1 MIISFIVAMDA
12 HRVIGL
18 AGRLPWH
25 LSADLRYFRRV
36 TLGKPLLMGRGT
48 YEAIGR
54 PLPGRHNIV
63 VTREPRYTA
72 PGCTVVHSLE
82 AGLQAAGEVKEVMVI
97 GGALVFQQMLPQVQ
111 RIYLTEI
118 HETFPGDTWF
128 PELDLENWIE
138 VWRENHAAD
147 SQNPYSYSFVRLE
160 RRDRNRRQVR

>member
-1 MIISFIVAMDA
+1 MDA
-12 HRVIGL
+12 QRVIGL

-36 TLGKPLLMGRGT
+36 TLSKPLLMGRGT

-54 PLPGRHNIV
+54 PLPGRHNVV
-63 VTREPRYTA
+63 VTRSLQYTA

-97 GGALVFQQMLPQVQ
+97 GGALIFQQLLPRVQ

-118 HETFPGDTWF
+118 HATFLGDTWF
-128 PELDLENWIE
+128 PEFSSENWIE
-138 VWRENHAAD
+138 VWRENHDPD
-147 SQNPYSYSFVRLE
+147 SQNLYPYSFVRLE
-160 RRDRNRRQVR
+160 RRDIAAPR